1 MSRNLCSS
9 SNKASSLGKP
19 TNRWKNLYVDTIVL
33 GDGNT
38 DSNIRLIADINE
50 ENNPAIQYNVLN
62 NRWQVSHGDN
72 IYGNIPSIYSSED
85 APDNSVGVDGDVW
98 FTFGD
103 TEPEPS
109 FNCAGPWKWF
119 KIVFDPD
126 IIPRVHNIVLALTPQ
141 DNDGQYWANWAES
154 VALITDTTSTGI
166 VHASSE
172 DIEGDYLA
180 EDAFIRNYGS
190 WWATENNASIGFE
203 FHDSVMFKYMYIS
216 INKSNKKEM
225 LRMMMT
231 MRKKKKKKTTS

>member
-38 DSNIRLIADINE
+38 DSNVRLIADINE

-103 TEPEPS
+103 VPEDPIIPDPGDPS
-109 FNCAGPWKWF
+109 APQN
-119 KIVFDPD
+119 IDD
-126 IIPRVHNIVLALTPQ
+126 IIPWFMI
-141 DNDGQYWANWAES
+141 
-154 VALITDTTSTGI
+154 
-166 VHASSE
+166 
-172 DIEGDYLA
+172 
-180 EDAFIRNYGS
+180 F
-190 WWATENNASIGFE
+190 
-203 FHDSVMFKYMYIS
+203 DS
-216 INKSNKKEM
+216 
-225 LRMMMT
+225 
-231 MRKKKKKKTTS
+231 